1 MNLIHTRQMNALPP
15 FDALMAFDATL
26 RHRSMTR
33 AAAELGITQSAVS
46 HRLRKLEGFMGTP
59 VLCRTSAGIVATPA
73 GIALADGLADL
84 IGGLAGL
91 RSRCRAAVT
100 PNKLRVGVGSAL
112 ADHWLVRRLPNFA
125 ARDPDTAI
133 ELVIV
138 NDANRDSL
146 QDLDVQVVWQ
156 PVDEARSSSTQR
168 LLFQEHV
175 FPVCHPRFLR
185 DGQLL
190 RSPAGLLD
198 VPLLHKGLQPMNHA
212 TEWDWSVWFERLKL
226 AHEPPRGIRFAVI
239 GTAIAA
245 AMQGAGAVLARSL
258 LVRDALAE
266 NRLCR
271 LLPESWDMPS
281 SKAHIVRWPAALTG
295 DRRVQAFV
303 NWLTDEA
310 ERARPS

>member
-1 MNLIHTRQMNALPP
+1 MNFIHTDAMDALPP

-33 AAAELGITQSAVS
+33 AATELGITQSAVS

-59 VLCRTSAGIVATPA
+59 VLCRSPAGIVATPA
-73 GIALADGLADL
+73 GIALAEGLADL
-84 IGGLAGL
+84 MGGLAGL

-112 ADHWLVRRLPNFA
+112 ADYWLVRRLPDFA
-125 ARDPDTAI
+125 ARDPDIAI

-138 NDANRDSL
+138 NDADRDRL

-156 PVDEARSSSTQR
+156 PAAEARASSTQR

-175 FPVCHPRFLR
+175 FPVCHPRFLP
-185 DGQLL
+185 DGQPL
-190 RSPAGLLD
+190 RSAEGLLN
-198 VPLLHKGLQPMNHA
+198 VPLLHKGLQPAQHA
-212 TEWDWSVWFERLKL
+212 TEWNWSLWFERLQL
-226 AHEPPRGIRFAVI
+226 GNEPPRGIRFAVI

-245 AMQGAGAVLARSL
+245 ALQGAGAVLARSL
-258 LVRDALAE
+258 LVRDALAD

-271 LLPESWDMPS
+271 LLPASWDMPS
-281 SKAHIVRWPAALTG
+281 SKAHVVRWPAVLTG
-295 DRRVQAFV
+295 DRRVRTFV
-303 NWLTDEA
+303 SWLTDEA
-310 ERARPS
+310 EQASVA